1 VLPETKSWFATLPDK
16 LSITSWQKANIESVS
31 LQPGIYI
38 VRAGNK
44 TAKIAVN

>member
-1 VLPETKSWFATLPDK
+1 MVCNAAGQTLYHF
-16 LSITSWQKANIESVS
+16 LAKANIESVS